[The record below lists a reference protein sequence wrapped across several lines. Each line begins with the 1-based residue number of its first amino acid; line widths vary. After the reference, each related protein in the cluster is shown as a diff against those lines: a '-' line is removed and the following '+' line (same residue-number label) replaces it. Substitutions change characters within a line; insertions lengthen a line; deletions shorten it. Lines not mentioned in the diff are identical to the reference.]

1 MVRHL
6 SIVALLAALCAT
18 GCRDATGKQAP
29 SDRAPAVATGSGS
42 GSGSGE
48 GSGSAA
54 ASGQNPNDYVPAEF
68 KSGAAR
74 WKDTG
79 VYVDGKPIGFIQFGE
94 LPIALKPTW
103 IKDKVSAEKP
113 PDCPIEK
120 CPGWKWSEQ
129 RWYKFTDY
137 LKAVGVDVHK
147 VKVMHVYG
155 PKLSQTIAVTGKD
168 LLSPAAN
175 EFLFRFGGEVGGK
188 PIPHVPV
195 NYGNGKQPDKM
206 SSVMIYIDK
215 KAPTVTRDGIVL
227 DGVDQEGVPYYGEP
241 IRGGVRLYL
250 DDKLVGIIKRQDL
263 DVKKATKTADGELHW
278 SFGDFLASAG
288 VDTSKVVEG
297 WVIHDERRTQRI
309 PWGELEKMSFS
320 AGSKAHG
327 GVMLG
332 PNEIPANAI
341 ALHSHAL
348 TDDELPKIRP
358 DEEY

>member
-1 MVRHL
+1 VVRHL
-6 SIVALLAALCAT
+6 SIVALLAAVFGT
-18 GCRDATGKQAP
+18 GCHDATGKQAP
-29 SDRAPAVATGSGS
+29 SEQPPAVAAGSGS
-42 GSGSGE
+42 GSGSGD
-48 GSGSAA
+48 GSAVA
-54 ASGQNPNDYVPAEF
+54 AGQNPNDYVPAEF

-94 LPIALKPTW
+94 LPIGLKPTW

-137 LKAVGVDVHK
+137 LKAVGIDIHK
-147 VKVMHVYG
+147 VKVLHVYG

-168 LLSPAAN
+168 LLSPAAD

-188 PIPHVPV
+188 PIPHVPI
-195 NYGNGKQPDKM
+195 NFGNGKQPDKM

-215 KAPTVTRDGIVL
+215 KAPTVTREGIEL

-250 DDKLVGIIKRQDL
+250 DDKLVAIIKRQDL

-288 VDTSKVVEG
+288 VDTSKVVED
-297 WVIHDERRTQRI
+297 WVIHDERRTTKI
-309 PWGELEKMSFS
+309 AWPELEKMSFS

-332 PNEIPANAI
+332 PKEIPANAI

-358 DEEY
+358 DEEF